1 MLNSDELYKMNSTE
15 FAEYVKRKQ
24 QKKSSHGK
32 ANGKFTV
39 SDSDIIYIDKETG
52 DIVPASDIKT
62 ANNKKIIVLHRIIAS
77 RDIGKRVKKGE
88 RGGYVESQKNVGWLG
103 LSWVYD
109 NSMIYG
115 NAKIHGNAS
124 VKDGSIVRGN
134 TEVYGNSLIS
144 KKSVISGSAKIMNK
158 AIISNTK
165 VSGKSEIFGETVI
178 CDSDIKDTCLYGN
191 LHLNEVRLRGGEYY
205 LNDNMLNND
214 YKISK

>member
-1 MLNSDELYKMNSTE
+1 MLSPEELHSMNSTQ
-15 FAEYVKRKQ
+15 FARYVREKEQKRLA
-24 QKKSSHGK
+24 HGK
-32 ANGKFTV
+32 ANGKFTISPTDV
-39 SDSDIIYIDKETG
+39 IYVDRETG
-52 DIVPASDIKT
+52 EVLPASDIKV
-62 ANNKKIIVLHRIIAS
+62 ANNKKVIVLHRIIAS
-77 RDIGKRVKKGE
+77 RNIGKRVKKGE

-124 VKDGSIVRGN
+124 VKDGSIVRDN

-144 KKSVISGSAKIMNK
+144 KKSVISGSSKIMNK